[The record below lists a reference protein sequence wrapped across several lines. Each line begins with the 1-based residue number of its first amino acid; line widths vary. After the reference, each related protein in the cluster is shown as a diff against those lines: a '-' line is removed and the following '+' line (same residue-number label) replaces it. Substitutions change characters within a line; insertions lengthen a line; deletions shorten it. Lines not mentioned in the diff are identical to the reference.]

1 VDLQFFGG
9 RTALSYYVDV
19 LWFDAL
25 GYRYVFWK
33 TLGLQ
38 RGIFA
43 AFTAATFIVLFGS
56 FLALK
61 RALAAKLGCRPS

>member
-38 RGIFA
+38 RGIIA